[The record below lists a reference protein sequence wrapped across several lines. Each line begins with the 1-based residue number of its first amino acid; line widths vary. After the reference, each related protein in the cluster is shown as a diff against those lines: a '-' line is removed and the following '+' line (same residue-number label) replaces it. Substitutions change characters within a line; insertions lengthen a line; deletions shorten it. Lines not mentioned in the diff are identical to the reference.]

1 MNEAGQ
7 MVLNWLAELPV
18 AIQIGLSLVIVFL
31 IAPAFFAAL
40 VAAITKLEERL
51 EALISR
57 RCGSSPI
64 AGTPI
69 PENPSEP
76 VPNACI
82 AQDSAAYPD
91 PVSQTPARRS
101 DRQLRRIH
109 PAE

>member
-1 MNEAGQ
+1 

-31 IAPAFFAAL
+31 IVPAIFAAL

-69 PENPSEP
+69 PENP
-76 VPNACI
+76 VPDACI